1 MNSKCDDKRQIN
13 IWVKNSLYDQIQ
25 KKCEEKH
32 TSMSQAIRSFLVEFA
47 KEEK

>member
-1 MNSKCDDKRQIN
+1 MINKKDKRQIN
-13 IWVKNSLYDQIQ
+13 ILITNSLYDQIQ

-32 TSMSQAIRSFLVEFA
+32 TSMSQAIRSFLVEFV